1 MAAPSPPSPR
11 PQRAQ
16 PRWGSRA
23 ALDTNL
29 LVDAEGFGD
38 EARVSATRQLL
49 DLLSEADLVVPLQCL
64 GDLFRVLTGKAGR
77 STSQAQE
84 AVLGWMDAYPVLES
98 NAAAWRGAMDLCVAH
113 QLASWD
119 ALVLNV
125 AAEGGAR
132 LLLTEDLHHGF
143 SWRGVRVVNPL
154 IDPQDSLLRQLVGG

>member
-1 MAAPSPPSPR
+1 M
-11 PQRAQ
+11 
-16 PRWGSRA
+16 RA

-29 LVDAEGFGD
+29 LVYAEGFGD

-64 GDLFRVLTGKAGR
+64 SELFRVLTSKAGR

-98 NAAAWRGAMDLCVAH
+98 NGAAWRGAMDLCVAH

-154 IDPQDSLLRQLVGG
+154 IEPQDSLLSQLLGG

>member
-1 MAAPSPPSPR
+1 M
-11 PQRAQ
+11 
-16 PRWGSRA
+16 RA

-29 LVDAEGFGD
+29 LVYAEGFGD
-38 EARVSATRQLL
+38 EARVSATRRLL
-49 DLLSEADLVVPLQCL
+49 DQLSEADLVVPLQCL
-64 GDLFRVLTGKAGR
+64 GELFRVLTGKAGR
-77 STSQAQE
+77 PARQAQD

-98 NAAAWRGAMDLCVAH
+98 NGAAWRGAMDLCVAH

-132 LLLTEDLHHGF
+132 LLLTEYLHHGF

-154 IDPQDSLLRQLVGG
+154 IEPQDSLLSQLRGG

>member
-1 MAAPSPPSPR
+1 M
-11 PQRAQ
+11 
-16 PRWGSRA
+16 RA

-29 LVDAEGFGD
+29 LVYAEGFGD
-38 EARVSATRQLL
+38 DTRVGATRQLL
-49 DLLSEADLVVPLQCL
+49 DQLSEADLVIPLQCL
-64 GDLFRVLTGKAGR
+64 GELFRVLTGKAGR
-77 STSQAQE
+77 PAPQAQE
-84 AVLGWMDAYPVLES
+84 AVLGWMDAYPVLDS

-132 LLLTEDLHHGF
+132 LLLTEDLHQGF

-154 IDPQDSLLRQLVGG
+154 VEPIDPLLRQLLGD